1 MILPRLLPLAL
12 LGLCLPLGGCSSIDA
27 ATPRGGGL
35 AGVSRFFVV
44 SNLNDNH
51 ALDHRIATAL
61 QARGLTASF
70 GPLTMMP
77 DDAQAEVSYQDNW
90 NWDFGEHLVFLRI
103 AVRKPE
109 SNDTLASAT
118 FSARIPLKETVPET
132 VTRLVARL
140 FDGVGKPV
148 TREDLL
154 PPEKAGAESRRR
166 AR

>member
-1 MILPRLLPLAL
+1 MKTLRLFSLAL
-12 LGLCLPLGGCSSIDA
+12 SGLCLLLGGCSSIDA
-27 ATPRGGGL
+27 ATPRGGL
-35 AGVSRFFVV
+35 AGVSRFFIV

-51 ALDHRIATAL
+51 ALDHRIASAL
-61 QARGLTASF
+61 SARGLTANF

-77 DDAQAEVSYQDNW
+77 DDTQVVVTYQDNW
-90 NWDFGEHLVFLRI
+90 NWDFGERLVFLKI

-109 SNDTLASAT
+109 SSDFLASGT
-118 FSARIPLKETVPET
+118 FSARIPLKESVSET

-140 FDGVGKPV
+140 FDGAGKPE

-154 PPEKAGAESRRR
+154 PPEKAGAEAKHR